1 MFAGRGGATSG
12 VADRG
17 GATSGVADRGV
28 PSNGRKRADVVKSP
42 LALLYTTT
50 WPWWRGRLGDRGGV
64 GAAGANRDQ
73 GRMDVEPVVGSE
85 ERDVLRQRGALRL
98 REAQLAR
105 LLPGEGGVRAVA
117 RLQLAGPGLRAGELH
132 TQVKCARLQLGVL
145 RGQVAQAA
153 WNTPLAT
160 GRGAQP

>member
-117 RLQLAGPGLRAGELH
+117 GSFDA
-132 TQVKCARLQLGVL
+132 T
-145 RGQVAQAA
+145 
-153 WNTPLAT
+153 TPRIHSPSTAT
-160 GRGAQP
+160 DIRHGIS